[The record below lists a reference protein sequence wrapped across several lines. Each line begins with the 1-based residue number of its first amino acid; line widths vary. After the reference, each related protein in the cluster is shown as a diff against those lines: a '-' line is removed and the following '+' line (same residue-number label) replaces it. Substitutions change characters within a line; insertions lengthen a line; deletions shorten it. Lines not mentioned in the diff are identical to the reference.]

1 MTLFYLSPSLTS
13 KCACLFALELVAILL
28 YMLVWEGPGYLVTP
42 FSLSQAL
49 LIMHFL
55 LIHDLLSEVSS
66 PLLKWTEGSLRII
79 SDDFP
84 PWYLDTF
91 SKVVT
96 SRDHLSL
103 LCSFKLRT
111 SSSHIPMNF
120 VNLFHFHPQ
129 GSQYERSIT
138 YHDSNQLADQNL
150 NLQYKPSLLLIPP
163 KRDIPP
169 ALT

>member
-1 MTLFYLSPSLTS
+1 MSWLGKMTLFYLSPSLTS
-13 KCACLFALELVAILL
+13 TSACQVALELVAILL
-28 YMLVWEGPGYLVTP
+28 YMLVWEGPGYLLTP

-55 LIHDLLSEVSS
+55 LIHGLLSEVSS
-66 PLLKWTEGSLRII
+66 LLKWTEGGLQII
-79 SDDFP
+79 SHDFP

-91 SKVVT
+91 NKVMT

-120 VNLFHFHPQ
+120 VNLFHFRPQ
-129 GSQYERSIT
+129 GGHYVHSIT
-138 YHDSNQLADQNL
+138 YHNSNQLADHNL
-150 NLQYKPSLLLIPP
+150 DLQYKPSL
-163 KRDIPP
+163 
-169 ALT
+169 